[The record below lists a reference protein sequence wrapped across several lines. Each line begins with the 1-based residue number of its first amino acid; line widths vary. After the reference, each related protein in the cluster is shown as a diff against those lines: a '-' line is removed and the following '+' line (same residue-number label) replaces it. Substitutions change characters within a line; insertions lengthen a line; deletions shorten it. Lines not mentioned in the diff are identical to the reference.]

1 VNILTPL
8 GFDTV
13 QAETGAGCI
22 EQYARFQP
30 DLILMDLAMP
40 GMDGWEASRILRR
53 ELHVAAP
60 ILIVSAN
67 AYDKNLDNPAGIAA
81 EDFIVKPVNVA
92 ELLERIGA
100 RLGLDWVMRDAPAP
114 ALVPDRAAPRF
125 PPAAQLAGLRTE
137 LARGHVRGIVREID
151 ALDPLGPEYAAFI
164 DLLRKFAARFDL
176 EAMAAFLDQETS

>member
-1 VNILTPL
+1 
-8 GFDTV
+8 
-13 QAETGAGCI
+13 
-22 EQYARFQP
+22 
-30 DLILMDLAMP
+30 MDLAMP

-53 ELHVAAP
+53 ERHVAVP

-100 RLGLDWVMRDAPAP
+100 RLGLDWVMRDAPE
-114 ALVPDRAAPRF
+114 PDRTVPRF
-125 PPAAQLAGLRTE
+125 PPAEQLAGLRAQ
-137 LARGHVRGIVREID
+137 LALGHVRGIVREID
-151 ALDPLGPEYAAFI
+151 ALDPEYAAFI
-164 DLLRKFAARFDL
+164 DTLRKFAARFDL